1 MWKKLLS
8 LTLCVSTLLLGG
20 CGMTSNKIRFGTA
33 ALGGMY
39 HSFGSAFTQ
48 LVSTEDIDCQMEMK
62 TTAGSAANL
71 RLLSDGYI
79 ELGIAQ
85 MDLTADAYKGTGI
98 FEGKEYQG
106 FKAIAGL
113 YTEACQIVVRADSSI
128 HSLNDLQGKTISIGE
143 EDSGTERNANQILK
157 SSGLSSELVHT
168 VNLDYAQAASQL
180 QSGDID
186 ALFCTAGVQTTV
198 IDELSRQ
205 CDIRLL
211 SIDKDCLD
219 KLLQLND
226 CYSTYTIPADT
237 YNGQT
242 EEATTL
248 GVQAVLLA
256 SDKLSEKTVEQLT
269 KLLFSHAQDIQY
281 SIPVDL
287 QMNEISATQGITI
300 PFHPGAAA
308 YYAKQNIQVSTE

>member
-128 HSLNDLQGKTISIGE
+128 HSLNDLQVKTISIGE

-157 SSGLSSELVHT
+157 ASGLSSELVHT

-226 CYSTYTIPADT
+226 CYSTYIIPADT

-242 EEATTL
+242 EEVTTL

>member
-1 MWKKLLS
+1 
-8 LTLCVSTLLLGG
+8 
-20 CGMTSNKIRFGTA
+20 
-33 ALGGMY
+33 MY
-39 HSFGSAFTQ
+39 KRQ
-48 LVSTEDIDCQMEMK
+48 
-62 TTAGSAANL
+62 
-71 RLLSDGYI
+71 
-79 ELGIAQ
+79 
-85 MDLTADAYKGTGI
+85 
-98 FEGKEYQG
+98 
-106 FKAIAGL
+106 
-113 YTEACQIVVRADSSI
+113 
-128 HSLNDLQGKTISIGE
+128 
-143 EDSGTERNANQILK
+143 
-157 SSGLSSELVHT
+157 LVHT

-186 ALFCTAGVQTTV
+186 TLFCTAGVQTTM

-211 SIDKDCLD
+211 SIDADCLD

-242 EEATTL
+242 EEVTTL

-287 QMNEISATQGITI
+287 QMNETSATQGITI